1 MRRIQI
7 YMDEELD
14 DRLEHEAASTGTSK
28 AALIRA
34 CVARHYAGEHAADD
48 PLDALVG
55 RFGGEPTGDASTL
68 DDVIYG

>member
-14 DRLEHEAASTGTSK
+14 DRLEHDAAATGTSK

-34 CVARHYAGEHAADD
+34 CVAQHYADAHARAD
-48 PLDALVG
+48 PLEALIG
-55 RFGGEPTGDASTL
+55 RFDGEPTDRAVSI